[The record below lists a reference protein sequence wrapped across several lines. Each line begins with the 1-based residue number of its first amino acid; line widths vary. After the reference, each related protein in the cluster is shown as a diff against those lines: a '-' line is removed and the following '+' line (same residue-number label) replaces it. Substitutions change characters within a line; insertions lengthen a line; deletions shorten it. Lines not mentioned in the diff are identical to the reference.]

1 MFYYPVV
8 SVARYNQDTP
18 PPSMRLIYLGLVV
31 FGPTG
36 LFPLP
41 WPCHRTVLSELVI
54 GIHFHM

>member
-8 SVARYNQDTP
+8 SVARYNQDMP
-18 PPSMRLIYLGLVV
+18 SPSMDLIYLGLFV

-41 WPCHRTVLSELVI
+41 WPCHRTVFSELVV
-54 GIHFHM
+54 GIHLHM